1 MAELRYEIDPLP
13 SAEQLAFVEAALRT
27 SFRIT
32 SFAPGAGETQGARET
47 PEPVWEPEP
56 QPAASGFGDLEEAR
70 SALQAARTSGN
81 RRDVLA
87 ASQSLVDVLRPLAA
101 SDAGTWGRELV
112 TALEDLGEAKFRAG
126 DWWGSRGPKKEAK
139 QLAKDLGL

>member
-1 MAELRYEIDPLP
+1 MPEP
-13 SAEQLAFVEAALRT
+13 
-27 SFRIT
+27 
-32 SFAPGAGETQGARET
+32 T